1 VTVESPDSTGKE
13 LRFFNKYGEKAKNQA
28 DGAGVKF
35 WVSGKMQSSGPDA
48 GSASSAKDKE

>member
-28 DGAGVKF
+28 DDAGVKF